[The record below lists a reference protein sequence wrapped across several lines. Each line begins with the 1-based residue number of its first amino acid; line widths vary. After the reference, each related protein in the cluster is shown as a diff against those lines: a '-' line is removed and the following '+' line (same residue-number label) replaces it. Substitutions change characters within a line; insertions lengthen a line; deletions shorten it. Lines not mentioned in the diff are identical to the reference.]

1 MRNISSDRDLPLC
14 KCFSYNILSTHINQ
28 VYGEGCYGVVA
39 SVNTMVASSLVSRV
53 TRIRGLPDFLK
64 MCPYLNVFTMFVE
77 SEDYQMNVN
86 MNIDWQWPKITK
98 LKKCLFG
105 GLGSH

>member
-1 MRNISSDRDLPLC
+1 MVMVVMVWLLPVLTPW
-14 KCFSYNILSTHINQ
+14 L
-28 VYGEGCYGVVA
+28 
-39 SVNTMVASSLVSRV
+39 
-53 TRIRGLPDFLK
+53 LPVWFQGSPESGGYQIFWK
-64 MCPYLNVFTMFVE
+64 MCPYPNVFTIFVE

>member
-1 MRNISSDRDLPLC
+1 MVR
-14 KCFSYNILSTHINQ
+14 
-28 VYGEGCYGVVA
+28 VVMVWLIA

-64 MCPYLNVFTMFVE
+64 MCPCPNVFTIFVE

-86 MNIDWQWPKITK
+86 MNIDWQWQKNYQTEEMSLWWAWVP
-98 LKKCLFG
+98 LKDFLLFYPFS
-105 GLGSH
+105 LRH